1 MSGEKVY
8 QPNMN
13 AAPLANERR
22 IKRLTEAANFAK
34 TCKDAGMP
42 KNKVVLNLK
51 NNYLYSTHD
60 ARIIYTAATRKPARI
75 RHERKTQ

>member
-8 QPNMN
+8 QPNTN
-13 AAPLANERR
+13 SAPLANERR

-42 KNKVVLNLK
+42 KMKIVLGLK
-51 NNYLYSTHD
+51 INYLYSTHD
-60 ARIIYTAATRKPARI
+60 AQVIFAATRKPARI